1 MDIAQV
7 ITAFGLAGAAGLNA
21 YIPLLLVGVAGRMGF
36 LTLSAP
42 FDLLSSWPVI
52 IALGVLLLIE
62 MVVDKVPGAD
72 HVNDVVQTVVRPA
85 AGAVLFAAN
94 AGVIQGLDPKIA
106 LVAGLVMALGV
117 HGAKA
122 SARPVVN
129 VSTLGIGA
137 PIISVLEDIVS
148 AIASFLAIFAPVIFI
163 VFAVLVIGAG
173 VRLVRRIRRRKAIQ
187 PAVVGQR

>member
-7 ITAFGLAGAAGLNA
+7 ITAFGLASAAGLNA
-21 YIPLLLVGVAGRMGF
+21 YIPLLLVAVAGRMGF
-36 LTLSAP
+36 IALASP
-42 FDLLSSWPVI
+42 FDLLTSWPAI
-52 IALGVLLLIE
+52 IVLGVLLVVE
-62 MVVDKVPGAD
+62 MIVDKVPGAD
-72 HVNDVVQTVVRPA
+72 HVNDVVQTFVRPA

-94 AGVIQGLDPKIA
+94 TGVIQGLDPKIA

-137 PIISVLEDIVS
+137 PIVSVIEDITS
-148 AIASFLAIFAPVIFI
+148 AVAAFLAIFAPLIFVVFAAGI
-163 VFAVLVIGAG
+163 VFVV
-173 VRLVRRIRRRKAIQ
+173 VRLLRRIRRRGNGKA
-187 PAVVGQR
+187 AAT